1 MLKYMRCGDFW
12 LNLNAEPPEHKE
24 IFIEGVKKMIC
35 PTCKSE
41 IPDGSLICPS
51 CQEEIETKKLREKC
65 EATRKGWHDALGKEF
80 HKPVF
85 LILLISLAVVVF
97 GEILSAIG
105 VLKTSIPAFVVILIF
120 CIAMAISLVASI
132 KLYAKKQFDSK
143 DMKGLTSM
151 CSLMVFFCVMSTIA
165 VSILAV
171 LLVIA
176 GIALAS
182 AVTNAGG
189 SIGEIGSIAGDAASS
204 AGGAD
209 IANQIEQIFGNLQ
222 STLNVGAGVLVAI
235 VVIVAV
241 LLVAF
246 FVNYTLTY
254 SRAKKFYR
262 SLMKSADSFVGQM
275 QIVAPVKRLYFFG
288 VITLI
293 ASIGVFAT
301 MGVTGIYTL
310 GLAVYTFVTGLF
322 FKDVAATY
330 EANVAKLASEEAELK
345 HAEEETA
352 ALRAKN
358 KRIEEEKERA
368 RKAEND
374 RLRDQQNAMFRQFMQ
389 QQMMNMQ
396 AGGATAPNAPDN
408 AEPAAPA
415 ATADTVETKT
425 NEATEGTTE
434 TTE

>member
-1 MLKYMRCGDFW
+1 
-12 LNLNAEPPEHKE
+12 
-24 IFIEGVKKMIC
+24 MIC

-41 IPDGSLICPS
+41 IPDNSLICPS
-51 CQEEIETKKLREKC
+51 CQEEIETKRLREKC

-85 LILLISLAVVVF
+85 LVLLISLAVVVF
-97 GEILSAIG
+97 GEAVSAVG
-105 VLKTSIPAFVVILIF
+105 FLKTSIPSFVVMLVF
-120 CIAMAISLVASI
+120 CIAMLISLVASI

-165 VSILAV
+165 VSIFAV

-209 IANQIEQIFGNLQ
+209 ISGQIEQIFSNLQ

-235 VVIVAV
+235 VAIVAV
-241 LLVAF
+241 LLIAF

-254 SRAKKFYR
+254 SRAKKFYI
-262 SLMKSADSFVGQM
+262 SLMKSADGFVGQT
-275 QIVAPVKRLYFFG
+275 QIVAPVKRLYVFG
-288 VITLI
+288 VITLL

-322 FKDVAATY
+322 FKNVAATY
-330 EANVAKLASEEAELK
+330 EANVTKLANDEAALK

-352 ALRAKN
+352 MLRAKN
-358 KRIEEEKERA
+358 KRIAEEKERA
-368 RKAEND
+368 RKAESD
-374 RLRDQQNAMFRQFMQ
+374 KLRAEQDAMFRQFMQ
-389 QQMMNMQ
+389 QQMMN
-396 AGGATAPNAPDN
+396 AKSAANTDNTA
-408 AEPAAPA
+408 AAK
-415 ATADTVETKT
+415 DDEQKG
-425 NEATEGTTE
+425 E
-434 TTE
+434 

>member
-1 MLKYMRCGDFW
+1 
-12 LNLNAEPPEHKE
+12 
-24 IFIEGVKKMIC
+24 MIC
-35 PTCKSE
+35 PICKSE
-41 IPDGSLICPS
+41 IPDNSLICPS

-85 LILLISLAVVVF
+85 LVLLISLAVVVF
-97 GEILSAIG
+97 GEAVSAVG
-105 VLKTSIPAFVVILIF
+105 FLKTSIPSFVVMLVF
-120 CIAMAISLVASI
+120 CIAMLISLVASI

-165 VSILAV
+165 VSIFAV

-182 AVTNAGG
+182 GVTNAGG

-209 IANQIEQIFGNLQ
+209 ISGQIEQIFGNLQ

-235 VVIVAV
+235 VAIVAV
-241 LLVAF
+241 LLIAF

-254 SRAKKFYR
+254 SRAKKFYI
-262 SLMKSADSFVGQM
+262 SLMKSADGFVGQT
-275 QIVAPVKRLYFFG
+275 QIVAPVKRLYVFG
-288 VITLI
+288 VITLL

-322 FKDVAATY
+322 FKNVAATY
-330 EANVAKLASEEAELK
+330 EANVTKLANDEAELK

-352 ALRAKN
+352 MLRAKN
-358 KRIEEEKERA
+358 KRIAEEKERA
-368 RKAEND
+368 RKAESD
-374 RLRDQQNAMFRQFMQ
+374 KLRAEQDAMFRQFMQ
-389 QQMMNMQ
+389 QQMMN
-396 AGGATAPNAPDN
+396 AKSAANTDNTA
-408 AEPAAPA
+408 AAK
-415 ATADTVETKT
+415 DDEQKG
-425 NEATEGTTE
+425 E
-434 TTE
+434 

>member
-1 MLKYMRCGDFW
+1 
-12 LNLNAEPPEHKE
+12 
-24 IFIEGVKKMIC
+24 MIC

-51 CQEEIETKKLREKC
+51 CQEEIEAKKLREKC
-65 EATRKGWHDALGKEF
+65 EATRKGWHDTLGKEF

-85 LILLISLAVVVF
+85 LILLISLAVVVV
-97 GEILSAIG
+97 GEVLSAIG
-105 VLKTSIPAFVVILIF
+105 VLKTSLPAFIIMLIF

-132 KLYAKKQFDSK
+132 KLYAKKQFDAK

-151 CSLMVFFCVMSTIA
+151 CSLMVFFCVLATIA
-165 VSILAV
+165 VSIFAV

-176 GIALAS
+176 GAALAS
-182 AVTNAGG
+182 VASSAG
-189 SIGEIGSIAGDAASS
+189 STMGEIGSAAGDAAEA
-204 AGGAD
+204 AGSAD
-209 IANQIEQIFGNLQ
+209 ISSRIEQIFGNLQ
-222 STLNVGAGVLVAI
+222 SALNVGAGVLVVITI
-235 VVIVAV
+235 VVAV
-241 LLVAF
+241 LLIAF

-262 SLMKSADSFVGQM
+262 SLMKSADGLVGQT
-275 QIVAPVKRLYFFG
+275 QIVAPVKRLYVFG

-293 ASIGVFAT
+293 ASIGVFAS

-310 GLAVYTFVTGLF
+310 GLAAYTFVTGLF

-374 RLRDQQNAMFRQFMQ
+374 RLRDQQNAMFQQFMQ

-396 AGGATAPNAPDN
+396 AGGATAPKAHDNVAPV
-408 AEPAAPA
+408 APA

-425 NEATEGTTE
+425 NEAPASTEGTTE
-434 TTE
+434 TAE